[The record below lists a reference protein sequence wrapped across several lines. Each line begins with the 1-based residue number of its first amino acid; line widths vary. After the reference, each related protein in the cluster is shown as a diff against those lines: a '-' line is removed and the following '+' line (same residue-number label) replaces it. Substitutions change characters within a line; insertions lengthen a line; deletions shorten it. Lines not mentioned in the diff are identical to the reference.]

1 MLLPVGEGPLVP
13 TGPSCAGT
21 GGPVPPLA
29 PHVRA
34 LLPPFSLF
42 VLSVASFSFFGAS
55 PTLRVPLP
63 PLQSPAKGRRFA
75 LFLRHGTPTQACLL
89 AFPHRDRSRAR
100 GGFLSLVWS
109 RLPPGCA
116 DSAAVRRIQGLCR
129 REEGRHLGPG
139 DLASDHRRTTSQHP
153 VHRWCV
159 ALSFVCGGVC
169 GVRSCVRCVRWHG
182 L

>member
-1 MLLPVGEGPLVP
+1 MVMPIVPLQRRDLVLLGSTIQGTTPYPSHKSFLIEKRNIKIECAPTGEGPLVP

-34 LLPPFSLF
+34 LLPPFTLF

-89 AFPHRDRSRAR
+89 FLIATGRA
-100 GGFLSLVWS
+100 
-109 RLPPGCA
+109 
-116 DSAAVRRIQGLCR
+116 
-129 REEGRHLGPG
+129 LG
-139 DLASDHRRTTSQHP
+139 AH
-153 VHRWCV
+153 
-159 ALSFVCGGVC
+159 F
-169 GVRSCVRCVRWHG
+169 
-182 L
+182 